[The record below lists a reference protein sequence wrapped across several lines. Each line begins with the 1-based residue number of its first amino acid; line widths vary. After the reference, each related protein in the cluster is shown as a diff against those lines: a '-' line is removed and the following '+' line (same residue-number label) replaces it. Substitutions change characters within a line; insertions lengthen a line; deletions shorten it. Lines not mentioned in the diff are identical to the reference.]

1 MTATP
6 IVVYLNFASFVV
18 LLASSLDFSLNKISR
33 TPPRPSR
40 LYLYIYIMPQS
51 KSLDPNMNY
60 TQGVV
65 ETQVLHDEIPT
76 CELVI

>member
-1 MTATP
+1 
-6 IVVYLNFASFVV
+6 
-18 LLASSLDFSLNKISR
+18 
-33 TPPRPSR
+33 
-40 LYLYIYIMPQS
+40 MPQS